1 MSIIE
6 RAAGKLGQ
14 PDNPATTIH
23 ANRSPA
29 SREESGRLIEAAIE
43 RGDGEGSL
51 IGFITDIAT
60 GWTGVNDGAGKP
72 VEFTADAL
80 AKVCRVP
87 GMATLIFKAYTAE
100 VGAKEKN

>member
-14 PDNPATTIH
+14 PDSPATTIH

-43 RGDGEGSL
+43 RAEAS
-51 IGFITDIAT
+51 FAEPTTQARQ
-60 GWTGVNDGAGKP
+60 P
-72 VEFTADAL
+72 VYPAL
-80 AKVCRVP
+80 DDR
-87 GMATLIFKAYTAE
+87 
-100 VGAKEKN
+100 